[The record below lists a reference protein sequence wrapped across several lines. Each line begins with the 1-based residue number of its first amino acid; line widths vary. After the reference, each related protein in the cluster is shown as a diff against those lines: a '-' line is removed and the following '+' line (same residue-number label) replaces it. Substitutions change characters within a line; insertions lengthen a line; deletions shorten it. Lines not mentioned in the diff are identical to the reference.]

1 MRIADYENLGLSDE
15 ALEVLRYER
24 GGLGGILDK
33 IRKGAGGIYERVM
46 QGLGRRPTPQ
56 SPFFHAPETAVAHAD
71 NNVAAAEEAGQMLQ
85 AQQQAQLNQHV
96 LDYLHRQMSTRPGGT
111 LAQGRSYP
119 MRQGGRHSPEVNAQL
134 HGECSDAGRRLN
146 ECKGD
151 GREGTHSG
159 RGARL

>member
-1 MRIADYENLGLSDE
+1 MNDAYDNLGLSPE

-24 GGLGGILDK
+24 GGIGGVIDRIK
-33 IRKGAGGIYERVM
+33 RGAGSIYERVM
-46 QGLGRRPTPQ
+46 QGLGRKPTPKSPWFQ
-56 SPFFHAPETAVAHAD
+56 SPDAAAQQSGS
-71 NNVAAAEEAGQMLQ
+71 NLAAAEEAGQMLQ
-85 AQQQAQLNQHV
+85 SQQQAQLNSHV

-111 LAQGRSYP
+111 LEQGRSYP
-119 MRQGGRHSPEVNAQL
+119 MRINGQHSPEVNAQL

-151 GREGTHSG
+151 GRTGTHSG